1 MRSNIYLRKL
11 VLLILLPALSWLFFN
26 SIYYR
31 HLHQLSTGIII
42 SHSHPFEKTTKE
54 TSDSP
59 FASHNHSEE
68 EFFLYD
74 TISNTILY
82 FLLAF
87 FGSLLFILFIVKE
100 LKNQF
105 LLGDYTQDTFLLQP
119 YRGPPVFC

>member
-42 SHSHPFEKTTKE
+42 SHSHPLEKATKE

-87 FGSLLFILFIVKE
+87 FGSLLFILFIAKE

-105 LLGDYTQDTFLLQP
+105 LLGDYTQDTFLLQH
-119 YRGPPVFC
+119 YRGPPVIC